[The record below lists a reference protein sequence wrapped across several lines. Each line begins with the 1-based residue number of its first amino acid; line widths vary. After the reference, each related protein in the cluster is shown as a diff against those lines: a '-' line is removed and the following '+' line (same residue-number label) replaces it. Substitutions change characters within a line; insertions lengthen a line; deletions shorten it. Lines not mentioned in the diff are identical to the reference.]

1 MPGSGRDVHRLVVLR
16 GRENWRDSV
25 ITLIVPTRNRCHT
38 LAIVAGSF
46 YRLRLVDEIVFVV
59 DAATDG
65 SSEFLAGL
73 ATAHRGKKT
82 VILENS
88 RRLGTPASRMRGVCG
103 ATNDLILFCDDD
115 LFLQPGYDEVCLRKL
130 RETGG
135 AAVSGRHLFRLPGE
149 APERAIARFGNGL
162 SRRAPF
168 NRLFCQF
175 VADAYYE
182 GDIRLP
188 LTNACILTTKELLL
202 KYPFDPFYNAGNGY
216 REESDFQMNLF
227 VNGHQVV
234 ATNDTHAVHLHRSE
248 VQGGGNRVNRLS
260 QIFWAVYYTD
270 YFYRKYWARY
280 AERVGL
286 HCPRAAAL
294 LLFSLWSVYATL
306 LRPVRHVLRSFD
318 EEEELLASPYPS
330 GRRE

>member
-1 MPGSGRDVHRLVVLR
+1 M
-16 GRENWRDSV
+16 
-25 ITLIVPTRNRCHT
+25 ITLIVPTRNRRHT

-46 YRLRLVDEIVFVV
+46 YQLRLVDEIIFVV

-65 SSEFLAGL
+65 SSEFLSGL
-73 ATAHRGKKT
+73 STAHPDKKT
-82 VILENS
+82 VILEN
-88 RRLGTPASRMRGVCG
+88 RHRLGTPASRMRGVYE

-115 LFLQPGYDEVCLRKL
+115 LFLQPGYGEVCLRKL
-130 RETGG
+130 QQTGC

-149 APERAIARFGNGL
+149 APDQAIARFGNGL
-162 SRRAPF
+162 SKRAPF
-168 NRLFCQF
+168 NRLLCQF

-188 LTNACILTTKELLL
+188 LTNACILTTKKLLL
-202 KYPFDPFYNAGNGY
+202 KYKFDPFYKAGNGY

-227 VNGHQVV
+227 VNGHEIV
-234 ATNDTHAVHLHRSE
+234 ATNDTHSVHLHRSE

-270 YFYRKYWARY
+270 YFYRKYWRRY
-280 AERVGL
+280 AERVGIY
-286 HCPRAAAL
+286 CPRTAAL
-294 LLFSLWSVYATL
+294 LLFLLWSVYATL
-306 LRPVRHVLRSFD
+306 LRPLRHVLNFEGWEFLD
-318 EEEELLASPYPS
+318 NLSPF